1 MGRWARE
8 NPGIA
13 FEPPKMHEDDT
24 DSPTVSEINDAGGA
38 APGDPR
44 DPEVPR
50 GIRPRIEE
58 NAEEQTTEETVA
70 SDTE

>member
-13 FEPPKMHEDDT
+13 SEPPKMYEDVT

-38 APGDPR
+38 TPGDPR

-50 GIRPRIEE
+50 GIRPRVEGTSE
-58 NAEEQTTEETVA
+58 DEKAEEAVA